1 MVDLNKGATV
11 ELVKTLSDD
20 LRTGADGTVYESA
33 GAAIRTA
40 QEEIAGLKSLIAT
53 REEFLSLF
61 DRSYD
66 VTSSG
71 GETGGDTPVVI
82 TAPSAPANV
91 TATAGDSNIAIS
103 WSAVA
108 GAEYYAVERTTNGG
122 ASWTTIA
129 SNITGT
135 NYTDSTAVAG
145 TSYRYAVTAYRT
157 VGSDTLSSGR
167 SSLSTAASLQE
178 TPVEETPP
186 TAPANVTALWNAS
199 EGKVYVS
206 WAAVSGVSYTLERKV
221 GSGAWESLNLTSAN
235 SYTDSSVT
243 AGTEY
248 QYRVTARKGSLSSDP
263 ATVSVTVPNSGGE
276 PGETETAPAAPGN
289 FTAVYNASDG
299 KVYVSWNS
307 VTGATSYTLRKKN
320 GGVWNQVQSSSARSY
335 TDSSVTAGA
344 SYQYEVTANKTG
356 SSGQT
361 LSSSAVTV
369 NVNIP
374 SSGTSSLTPA
384 QQVVKNIK
392 VGWNLANSLDA
403 TYGDV
408 KYEAKLN
415 YSGDDNEGLVY
426 ATGWGL
432 PDTTQEILRT
442 VRNKGFNA
450 IRIPITWN
458 HHIRAANDN
467 ADVTISAPFMSYVK
481 GVVDNALNVGFDY
494 IIINTHHDASQY
506 SWDKSIDMSATTG
519 LHWTGCPTPYQ
530 LFFTT
535 EQETTET
542 QGIHNKMC
550 IHMKKL
556 WKAIATEF
564 SDSKYNDHLIY
575 EGFNEILGS
584 IHRDSANGW
593 NYPSSDKR
601 EEGKDGY
608 DVDEGWVIEQTNN
621 LNKAFVEGVRSAGG
635 NNLTRVLSCQ
645 HYGGQDWLSGQVV
658 GNFGFDITNPDGTTT
673 NSADDGHIILQIH
686 SYWNSPA
693 TIAAGAKQNLQS
705 VNYKYPLIIG
715 EVGWNRGASS
725 SALNGQA
732 NAQIYYGSKDN
743 KTYLYAS
750 DFCDQMVRLTAA
762 EGAKVFWWDNGR
774 YTHSNK
780 VELLGLLD
788 RSNCTWY
795 REAAANALINAANA
809 VSDSGGNSGGSGDDS
824 GNSGDSTTDTTP
836 TAPTSVTA
844 TAGNGKNTI
853 TWSGAT
859 NAQYYTLERKE
870 GGNAWVTIVSNYTG
884 TSYTDTNVTGGISYQ
899 YRVTAHRIGTS
910 SNVLSSSA
918 VQSTAITTQT
928 STGDN
933 WPAATEIVND
943 IKVGWVLGG
952 ALECTGAEPKTE
964 EIGTDDEGIVY
975 ERDWTDLITT
985 EHTFKAVQEMGFNAV
1000 RIPVTWNHH
1009 LIDDGNG
1016 NVTISPYFLK
1026 RVKKVVNWAYN
1037 LGLYVI
1043 INSHYDTATFSRSKD
1058 TETIKDE
1065 NGNDTGVLR
1074 YSDYDYQRTGFT
1086 WKLDTSYQLFHADNS
1101 LDSSGNRE
1109 NSNAS
1114 ACEHIRKLWTQ
1125 IATAFKDYGDH
1136 LLFEGFN
1143 EIKGINANKND
1154 DGTVTNARIQNV
1166 NNLNKAFINA
1176 VRAVSGNERRTLL
1189 CQTFNAKNSG
1199 DAVSGFN
1206 VDIANTRDNYV
1217 AMAVAMFTDNTSE
1230 IGTTISTLKTKGY
1243 PVVICSAGWT
1253 TAPSGEPAAKIDTKS
1268 TFAGNFAKAVK
1279 DAGARM
1285 FWWDDYGQNHNLLN
1299 RDYTN
1304 AQMKGSLWDR
1314 LATAQ
1319 AIVNNSGG
1327 TAGTGYCA
1335 GSDYLS
1341 NRNMTSAMAKTT
1353 PETAQTVA
1361 DNITV
1366 GWNLG
1371 NALDCFYDP
1380 VRMRDKHRNRV
1391 LGTAYEGIG
1400 YEIGWKDSPVTT
1412 QAMLDEVV
1420 DAGFNAIRIPIT
1432 WNHHLRNKNL
1442 SYDHGQNLL
1451 DETFV
1456 SNNGKTYYKD
1466 TGHVEVATGLSDTV
1480 DDVIISAPFLKRVK
1494 EVVDMALR
1502 AGFEY
1507 VIINTHHD
1515 TSDCNPGTKEKN
1527 GTIKHPRPVDYARR
1541 ITGLPTSWQSENPYQ
1556 LWHASNWVWPA
1567 SSGGYIATQHPT
1579 WSTDADSR
1587 GIVPAA
1593 ENDFNQT
1600 LKPAFIKVWELI
1612 AKEFKDYDYRLIFE
1626 GFNEILKSTRQWGDY
1641 HAIHVQRV
1649 NELNQAFINTIRATG
1664 KDYSSTYNQN
1674 RVLSCQTYG
1683 ALTETA
1689 NVENTKFSVT
1699 DKDNNN
1705 KILLQVHYYKNSHR
1719 LFTQAVD
1726 NIRNALEDS
1735 NIPIIFGEVGWDT
1748 DGSNEGS
1755 LQNVYTDTSKNS
1767 SYEFAYNLVDSL
1779 KNKNAKVF
1787 WWDNNKLGIVD
1798 KNKGPSN
1805 RYGLLNRHNVDAAT
1819 HIERWSRP
1827 ALLKGLI
1834 QGSGQK
1840 IGWIDNISV

>member
-1 MVDLNKGATV
+1 MV
-11 ELVKTLSDD
+11 
-20 LRTGADGTVYESA
+20 
-33 GAAIRTA
+33 
-40 QEEIAGLKSLIAT
+40 
-53 REEFLSLF
+53 
-61 DRSYD
+61 
-66 VTSSG
+66 
-71 GETGGDTPVVI
+71 
-82 TAPSAPANV
+82 
-91 TATAGDSNIAIS
+91 
-103 WSAVA
+103 
-108 GAEYYAVERTTNGG
+108 
-122 ASWTTIA
+122 
-129 SNITGT
+129 
-135 NYTDSTAVAG
+135 
-145 TSYRYAVTAYRT
+145 
-157 VGSDTLSSGR
+157 
-167 SSLSTAASLQE
+167 
-178 TPVEETPP
+178 
-186 TAPANVTALWNAS
+186 
-199 EGKVYVS
+199 
-206 WAAVSGVSYTLERKV
+206 
-221 GSGAWESLNLTSAN
+221 
-235 SYTDSSVT
+235 
-243 AGTEY
+243 
-248 QYRVTARKGSLSSDP
+248 
-263 ATVSVTVPNSGGE
+263 
-276 PGETETAPAAPGN
+276 
-289 FTAVYNASDG
+289 
-299 KVYVSWNS
+299 
-307 VTGATSYTLRKKN
+307 
-320 GGVWNQVQSSSARSY
+320 
-335 TDSSVTAGA
+335 
-344 SYQYEVTANKTG
+344 
-356 SSGQT
+356 
-361 LSSSAVTV
+361 
-369 NVNIP
+369 
-374 SSGTSSLTPA
+374 
-384 QQVVKNIK
+384 
-392 VGWNLANSLDA
+392 
-403 TYGDV
+403 
-408 KYEAKLN
+408 
-415 YSGDDNEGLVY
+415 
-426 ATGWGL
+426 
-432 PDTTQEILRT
+432 
-442 VRNKGFNA
+442 
-450 IRIPITWN
+450 
-458 HHIRAANDN
+458 
-467 ADVTISAPFMSYVK
+467 
-481 GVVDNALNVGFDY
+481 
-494 IIINTHHDASQY
+494 
-506 SWDKSIDMSATTG
+506 
-519 LHWTGCPTPYQ
+519 
-530 LFFTT
+530 
-535 EQETTET
+535 
-542 QGIHNKMC
+542 
-550 IHMKKL
+550 
-556 WKAIATEF
+556 
-564 SDSKYNDHLIY
+564 
-575 EGFNEILGS
+575 
-584 IHRDSANGW
+584 
-593 NYPSSDKR
+593 
-601 EEGKDGY
+601 
-608 DVDEGWVIEQTNN
+608 
-621 LNKAFVEGVRSAGG
+621 
-635 NNLTRVLSCQ
+635 
-645 HYGGQDWLSGQVV
+645 
-658 GNFGFDITNPDGTTT
+658 
-673 NSADDGHIILQIH
+673 
-686 SYWNSPA
+686 
-693 TIAAGAKQNLQS
+693 
-705 VNYKYPLIIG
+705 
-715 EVGWNRGASS
+715 
-725 SALNGQA
+725 
-732 NAQIYYGSKDN
+732 
-743 KTYLYAS
+743 
-750 DFCDQMVRLTAA
+750 
-762 EGAKVFWWDNGR
+762 
-774 YTHSNK
+774 
-780 VELLGLLD
+780 
-788 RSNCTWY
+788 
-795 REAAANALINAANA
+795 
-809 VSDSGGNSGGSGDDS
+809 
-824 GNSGDSTTDTTP
+824 
-836 TAPTSVTA
+836 
-844 TAGNGKNTI
+844 
-853 TWSGAT
+853 
-859 NAQYYTLERKE
+859 
-870 GGNAWVTIVSNYTG
+870 
-884 TSYTDTNVTGGISYQ
+884 
-899 YRVTAHRIGTS
+899 
-910 SNVLSSSA
+910 
-918 VQSTAITTQT
+918 
-928 STGDN
+928 
-933 WPAATEIVND
+933 
-943 IKVGWVLGG
+943 
-952 ALECTGAEPKTE
+952 
-964 EIGTDDEGIVY
+964 
-975 ERDWTDLITT
+975 
-985 EHTFKAVQEMGFNAV
+985 
-1000 RIPVTWNHH
+1000 
-1009 LIDDGNG
+1009 IDDGNG
-1016 NVTISPYFLK
+1016 NVTISSYFLK

-1043 INSHYDTATFSRSKD
+1043 INSHYDSSTFSRSKD
-1058 TETIKDE
+1058 TETIKDS

-1154 DGTVTNARIQNV
+1154 DGTVNSTRIQNV

-1199 DAVSGFN
+1199 DVVSGFN

-1217 AMAVAMFTDNTSE
+1217 AMAVAMFTDDTSG
-1230 IGTTISTLKTKGY
+1230 IDSTISALKAKGY

-1579 WSTDADSR
+1579 WSTDKDSR

-1641 HAIHVQRV
+1641 HAIHVQRT
-1649 NELNQAFINTIRATG
+1649 NELNQAFIDTIRATG

-1683 ALTETA
+1683 ALKESA
-1689 NVENTKFSVT
+1689 SVDGTKFSVS
-1699 DKDNNN
+1699 DKDDNN
-1705 KILLQVHYYKNSHR
+1705 KILLQVHYYKNSHT
-1719 LFTQAVD
+1719 LFTRAVD
-1726 NIRNALEDS
+1726 DIRNALEDS

-1748 DGSNEGS
+1748 NGSNEGS

-1767 SYEFAYNLVDSL
+1767 SYEFAYNLVNSL
-1779 KNKNAKVF
+1779 KEKNAKVF

-1834 QGSGQK
+1834 KGSGQK
-1840 IGWIDNISV
+1840 IGWIENISV